1 VIARLAAAS
10 LAAIATLAAAIDTP
24 QWPPPPGVETRMREL
39 QGIIGAKDATSE
51 QRESA
56 REELSKLLKSPAGQ
70 ARGKSR
76 DEKPTRPA
84 RAAID
89 PYPSVVKPAQAPV
102 VPAPPVAHVE
112 VVVPPKRLVTPNS
125 GSAVVPSGR
134 FAIDPRTGSVL
145 HETPSGYIDP
155 RTGQFVP
162 R

>member
-1 VIARLAAAS
+1 MIARLAAAS

-24 QWPPPPGVETRMREL
+24 QWPPPSGVEARMREL
-39 QGIIGAKDATSE
+39 QGVIGAEDATPG

-89 PYPSVVKPAQAPV
+89 PYPSVVKPAPAPI

-112 VVVPPKRLVTPNS
+112 VVVPPKLIVTPDS

-145 HETPSGYIDP
+145 HEIPGGYVDP